1 MLIADIYHKHPKT
14 LSPHATVFEA
24 VQELLKDE
32 VNGFII
38 VNEKE
43 KVVGVLSLQ
52 DIAGAT
58 VPRQF
63 RKNTRMAA
71 AMYRRG
77 FFTDVCQQLKDKH
90 VSSIMRKD
98 FIAVDLD
105 DNIMAV
111 TADFL
116 KNDLYIVPVIKDG
129 KLIGIITR
137 TEIKKALL
145 YGMRDM

>member
-38 VNEKE
+38 VNEKDH
-43 KVVGVLSLQ
+43 VIGVLSLQ